1 LLIFF
6 SLAVTA
12 SFGAGAAAMAIGE
25 PSDLK
30 GAKDY
35 AQFME
40 ADFSSGAE
48 VIDFV
53 NAHFTGKGSRFN
65 TLISLP
71 FARLPLAKRKK
82 LIRLLASENELEQ
95 RLRANGDFKHIDL
108 ITHLLI
114 YASEDDAWA
123 SLSDLETDDKLF
135 RVLAQTHDF
144 FYFWDGAFA
153 RLTDLVSRLS
163 LIKNP
168 AANDEQKVN
177 ALIEGGRYLI
187 FDNSYTGNSNKEQYN
202 TQTKRLTF
210 EVKNSILEEFAEAEA
225 TNSVTAATNWLFFNK
240 NKNYW
245 EGSLEAK
252 PLDNIGV
259 IPVYDF
265 TYRNTRF
272 PKGVLSIMPAV
283 AVYDMFKD
291 DTRRALSVS
300 GSLTANLVLTFTGA
314 AVLGQALRAGVA
326 LTVAAEGVDITLG
339 VGGSII
345 NSIPEVEQNQ
355 PDFVKKYNKITIIY
369 ALARTGHGAYKALRV
384 RVPGA
389 RLGNVEEFSDEL
401 LEAWSKFDDNALD
414 LTVGKPQW
422 KTFQNSVYR
431 QLKARY
437 PGRKIGSQIT
447 LDVTYVENGRT
458 FTKTII
464 PDNLIEV
471 EVNGV
476 KKYKVIDAKT
486 SQTDLVNMTDLTSTC
501 TPNQKIVY
509 AMIDGD
515 VAVAGT
521 ITKVEMRG
529 SQAKSAFGEN
539 VRFDGEGRAVIQLE
553 RDVEFWVNSSTTDYT
568 QYLVRP
574 RKK

>member
-1 LLIFF
+1 MPAVPSLSNVPAHKQTIKHTPIKTLISILLIFF

-30 GAKDY
+30 GAKTFSEKA

-168 AANDEQKVN
+168 AANGEQKVN

-225 TNSVTAATNWLFFNK
+225 TNSVTAATNWLFFDK

-300 GSLTANLVLTFTGA
+300 GSLTANLVFTFTGA

-326 LTVAAEGVDITLG
+326 LTVAAEGIDITLG

-345 NSIPEVEQNQ
+345 NAIPEVEQNQ
-355 PDFVKKYNKITIIY
+355 PDFVKRYNKITIIY

-384 RVPGA
+384 RVPRIERFTLRQIDNYVSLA
-389 RLGNVEEFSDEL
+389 TKNKNANKVMLGKFEL
-401 LEAWSKFDDNALD
+401 
-414 LTVGKPQW
+414 
-422 KTFQNSVYR
+422 NS
-431 QLKARY
+431 
-437 PGRKIGSQIT
+437 P
-447 LDVTYVENGRT
+447 
-458 FTKTII
+458 
-464 PDNLIEV
+464 
-471 EVNGV
+471 
-476 KKYKVIDAKT
+476 T
-486 SQTDLVNMTDLTSTC
+486 S
-501 TPNQKIVY
+501 Y
-509 AMIDGD
+509 
-515 VAVAGT
+515 
-521 ITKVEMRG
+521 
-529 SQAKSAFGEN
+529 N
-539 VRFDGEGRAVIQLE
+539 VRAGNDHCYFDMGSKWEE
-553 RDVEFWVNSSTTDYT
+553 
-568 QYLVRP
+568 
-574 RKK
+574 

>member
-1 LLIFF
+1 
-6 SLAVTA
+6 
-12 SFGAGAAAMAIGE
+12 
-25 PSDLK
+25 
-30 GAKDY
+30 
-35 AQFME
+35 
-40 ADFSSGAE
+40 
-48 VIDFV
+48 
-53 NAHFTGKGSRFN
+53 
-65 TLISLP
+65 
-71 FARLPLAKRKK
+71 
-82 LIRLLASENELEQ
+82 
-95 RLRANGDFKHIDL
+95 
-108 ITHLLI
+108 
-114 YASEDDAWA
+114 
-123 SLSDLETDDKLF
+123 
-135 RVLAQTHDF
+135 
-144 FYFWDGAFA
+144 
-153 RLTDLVSRLS
+153 
-163 LIKNP
+163 
-168 AANDEQKVN
+168 
-177 ALIEGGRYLI
+177 
-187 FDNSYTGNSNKEQYN
+187 
-202 TQTKRLTF
+202 
-210 EVKNSILEEFAEAEA
+210 
-225 TNSVTAATNWLFFNK
+225 
-240 NKNYW
+240 
-245 EGSLEAK
+245 
-252 PLDNIGV
+252 
-259 IPVYDF
+259 
-265 TYRNTRF
+265 
-272 PKGVLSIMPAV
+272 
-283 AVYDMFKD
+283 
-291 DTRRALSVS
+291 
-300 GSLTANLVLTFTGA
+300 
-314 AVLGQALRAGVA
+314 
-326 LTVAAEGVDITLG
+326 
-339 VGGSII
+339 
-345 NSIPEVEQNQ
+345 
-355 PDFVKKYNKITIIY
+355 
-369 ALARTGHGAYKALRV
+369 
-384 RVPGA
+384 
-389 RLGNVEEFSDEL
+389 VEEFSDEL